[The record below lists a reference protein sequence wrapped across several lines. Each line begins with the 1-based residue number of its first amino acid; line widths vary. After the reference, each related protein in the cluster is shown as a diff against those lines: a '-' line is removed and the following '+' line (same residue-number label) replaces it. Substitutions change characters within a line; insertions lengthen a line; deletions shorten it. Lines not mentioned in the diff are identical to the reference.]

1 MTDLALVGVAYAE
14 ANWGRWIARCVR
26 PWCTNAIALLPG
38 QVEFRCNGADSCGLD
53 AVIVWPADPEAIEVV
68 LAMRPVRRTQ
78 NWLPGETIERLL
90 AENAEHDC
98 LPPEWSELAAAA
110 PEKRALLVTT
120 MEQRVTGGLL
130 QQEIEAAALRRE
142 IGGQ

>member
-1 MTDLALVGVAYAE
+1 MTDLALAGVAYAE

-26 PWCTNAIALLPG
+26 PWCTNAVALEPG
-38 QVEFRCNGADSCGLD
+38 QVEFQCAGADSCGMS
-53 AVIVWPADPEAIEVV
+53 AVIVWPADVDAIETV

-78 NWLPGETIERLL
+78 NWLPGETIEQLL
-90 AENAEHDC
+90 AENAAHDC
-98 LPPEWSELAAAA
+98 LPPEWSALAAAA

-120 MEQRVTGGLL
+120 VEQRVTGGLL